1 MNSSRADVVGRLYGR
16 ISTRHSVAYVAL
28 LAQVAC
34 ALRVMRRFRPAPTAV
49 IVKQAQA
56 ELGDQGRISMIVPVL
71 DEEQR
76 LSACLASL
84 TATDANVGQILVVDG
99 GSQDGT
105 RAVIQSYA
113 LDDQRIKSVQAP
125 PLPEDWNGK
134 AWNLQVGLNDVDPE
148 AKWILM
154 VDADVRVAPS
164 LLAALTMAAERDN
177 LDLLSVAAQ
186 QHVGGLLQS
195 AVHPSMLCSLV
206 YRFGPPGRSVS
217 LGNDVQVNGQCML
230 VRTRTL
236 QGIGGL
242 SSARYSRCEDVTVA
256 RVIVAV
262 GGTVGFY
269 EAPGLVETH
278 MYDNIA
284 GLWNGWSRSLPVRD
298 AWTPWNSL
306 IGLTEVL
313 LVQSLPLVLLPVAVR
328 TWKRPGVGLPFLV
341 IEVCLVC
348 MRIGVLIGMRRA
360 YTTVRRFYWLS
371 PLADVPVA
379 LKLWQSVLQK
389 RHVWRGRRLVAGGTD

>member
-1 MNSSRADVVGRLYGR
+1 
-16 ISTRHSVAYVAL
+16 
-28 LAQVAC
+28 
-34 ALRVMRRFRPAPTAV
+34 MRRFRPATTAL
-49 IVKQAQA
+49 IVEQSQQ
-56 ELGDQGRISMIVPVL
+56 EPVEEGSISVIVPVL

-76 LSACLASL
+76 LPACLASL
-84 TATDANVGQILVVDG
+84 AATDAHVGQILVVDG

-105 RAVIQSYA
+105 RAVIESYA
-113 LDDQRIKSVQAP
+113 LDDQRIKGVQAP

-134 AWNLQVGLNDVDPE
+134 AWNLQVGLNDVDPN

-154 VDADVRVAPS
+154 IDADVRVVPS
-164 LLAALTMAAERDN
+164 LMAALTTAAKRDR

-186 QHVGGLLQS
+186 QHVGGMLQS

-206 YRFGPPGRSVS
+206 YRFGPPGRAVS
-217 LGNDVQVNGQCML
+217 LGNEVQANGQCMF
-230 VRTRTL
+230 VRRRTL
-236 QGIGGL
+236 QGIGGF

-284 GLWNGWSRSLPVRD
+284 DLWNGWSRSLPVRD

-313 LVQSLPLVLLPVAVR
+313 LAQSLPLVLLPVAAR
-328 TWKRPGVGLPFLV
+328 TWKRPGTGMPFLV
-341 IEVCLVC
+341 IEVCLVG

-360 YTTVRRFYWLS
+360 YTGVTRFYWLS

-389 RHVWRGRRLVAGGTD
+389 RHVWRGRRLVAGGTG

>member
-1 MNSSRADVVGRLYGR
+1 
-16 ISTRHSVAYVAL
+16 
-28 LAQVAC
+28 
-34 ALRVMRRFRPAPTAV
+34 MRRFRPAHTAV
-49 IVKQAQA
+49 IVEQAGA
-56 ELGDQGRISMIVPVL
+56 ESGDQGRVSVIVPVL

-76 LSACLASL
+76 LPACLASL
-84 TATDANVGQILVVDG
+84 ATTDADVGEILVVDG
-99 GSQDGT
+99 ESQDGT
-105 RAVIQSYA
+105 RAVIQGLA
-113 LDDQRIKSVQAP
+113 LGDKRIKAVQAP

-134 AWNLQVGLNDVDPE
+134 AWNLQVGLNSVDPDAE
-148 AKWILM
+148 WILM
-154 VDADVRVAPS
+154 IDADVRVAPS
-164 LLAALTMAAERDN
+164 LVAALTMTAERDN

-186 QHVGGLLQS
+186 QHVGGMLQA

-206 YRFGPPGRSVS
+206 YRFGPPGRSLL
-217 LGNDVQVNGQCML
+217 LGTKVQANGQCML
-230 VRTRTL
+230 VRRRTL
-236 QGIGGL
+236 QGIQDL

-269 EAPGLVETH
+269 EAPDLIETH

-298 AWTPWNSL
+298 AWTRWSSL

-328 TWKRPGVGLPFLV
+328 KRKHWRAGLPFLV

-348 MRIGVLIGMRRA
+348 TRIGVLIGMRRV
-360 YTTVRRFYWLS
+360 YSSVRRSYWLS
-371 PLADVPVA
+371 PLADMPVA

-389 RHVWRGRRLVAGGTD
+389 RHVWRGRRLVAGGIG